1 MCLGCKSR
9 KDAKDM
15 DIFKITGIAVCGA
28 VFSIVLKEYK
38 PWAAICVGIISAL
51 VIFFEVIGGINYI
64 FSMLTS
70 LASKLNLDYSHME
83 TVIKITGVSYI
94 ARFGTEICR
103 DSGNSAI
110 ASNLEIA
117 GKIIIVVL
125 SLPVLISVIN
135 LLLGLL

>member
-1 MCLGCKSR
+1 
-9 KDAKDM
+9 M
-15 DIFKITGIAVCGA
+15 DIFKITATAVSGA

-38 PWAAICVGIISAL
+38 PWASVCVGIISAM

-64 FSMLTS
+64 FTTLTTIT
-70 LASKLNLDYSHME
+70 SKLNLDYKHIE
-83 TVIKITGVSYI
+83 TVVKITGVSYI

-125 SLPVLISVIN
+125 SMPVLTSVIN